1 MDEKEGR
8 RPMTV
13 GHHYFPLPDEQFVFN
28 PNADGERNARAVEKG
43 KALAEQYDHIV
54 NEGPHLSVLG
64 KAFVDDEG
72 VPGHIFFTGGEADL
86 LREWV
91 FITSDNEFF
100 NTRTG
105 ETVSRAAFDL
115 SMAKVTPSVKITKDG
130 RDAEHKKF
138 PASKTLVE
146 YLNGAVVFG
155 KMYRPDIATPLF
167 EYEGKQWVNA
177 YLRAFVP
184 MADADCNTNDAWFI
198 VWEHIHNI
206 VPDGA
211 ETIIKWM
218 AHNVQHPGVKV
229 NWVPVLIGVPG
240 DGKTSIAEALAAA
253 MGRTN
258 VGNVSSDALFSGFSS
273 WGTGKAVQALEEI
286 RVTGQNRHAA
296 MDKLK
301 VFITNPFVPIHKKG
315 QDEFNVVNVT
325 NYLAF
330 TNHVDALALTD
341 DDRRWAIWKTRF
353 NDRSEVRREMPTSYF
368 ERFYEAI
375 NNHPGVIR
383 AWLLNHDISDFDR
396 TSPPETTTWKKRM
409 IEASRGSA
417 EVEIREAIS
426 LGGFGIGEAVL
437 ATDCLND
444 AIARQC
450 GHKISTSVL
459 AATLERIGWTKIGA
473 GENGRTQIK
482 WRKAARTVYYRSEA
496 FAAEPS
502 PDFVR
507 LHLPG
512 PPEPDNFPGGVMD

>member
-1 MDEKEGR
+1 MVRKHERGG
-8 RPMTV
+8 TV
-13 GHHYFPLPDEQFVFN
+13 TDFPNELFAFN
-28 PNADGERNARAVEKG
+28 PRANEEREARAVARDE
-43 KALAEQYDHIV
+43 ALAEHYDDFV
-54 NEGPHLSVLG
+54 DEAPPLSVLG
-64 KAFVDDEG
+64 TAFVDDDG
-72 VPGHIFFTGGEADL
+72 VPGHIFVTGGEPDL

-91 FITSDNEFF
+91 FVISENELF
-100 NTRTG
+100 NIKTG
-105 ETVSRAAFDL
+105 EAASRAAFDL
-115 SMAKVTPSVKITKDG
+115 SMSKLTPSVRITKDG

-138 PASKTLVE
+138 TASRTLVE
-146 YLNGAVVFG
+146 FLNGAVMYG
-155 KMYRPDIATPLF
+155 KMYRPDIAEPLF
-167 EYEGKQWVNA
+167 EYEGKRWVNA
-177 YLRAFVP
+177 YLRSSIPA
-184 MADADCNTNDAWFI
+184 ADRYWRDKDAWMI
-198 VWEHIHNI
+198 VRDHIHNI

-211 ETIIKWM
+211 EIIINWM
-218 AHNVQHPGVKV
+218 AHNVQRPGIKV

-325 NYLAF
+325 NFLAF

-341 DDRRWAIWKTRF
+341 DDRRWVIWKTRF
-353 NDRSEVRREMPTSYF
+353 EDRSEFRREMPTSYF
-368 ERFYEAI
+368 NRFYEAI

-383 AWLLNHDISDFDR
+383 AWLLNHDISKFDR
-396 TSPPETTTWKKRM
+396 TSPPETTIWKKRM

-426 LGGFGIGEAVL
+426 LGGLGIGDTVL

-450 GHKISTSVL
+450 GHKIPTSVL

-473 GENGRTQIK
+473 GGNGRTQIK
-482 WRKAARTVYYRSEA
+482 WRDVARTVYYRTEV
-496 FAAEPS
+496 FAVEPCAEIA
-502 PDFVR
+502 R
-507 LHLPG
+507 KHLPG
-512 PPEPDNFPGGVMD
+512 PPEPDRFPGGVTD